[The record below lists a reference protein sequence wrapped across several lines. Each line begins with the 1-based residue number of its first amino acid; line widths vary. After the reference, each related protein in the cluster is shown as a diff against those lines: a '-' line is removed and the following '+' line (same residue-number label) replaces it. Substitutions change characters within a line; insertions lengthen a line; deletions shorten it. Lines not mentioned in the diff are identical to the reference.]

1 MAYDEGVV
9 ERVRELLDGHAWVS
23 ERSMFV
29 GLAFLLN
36 GNMILGVLGDE
47 LVVRVGPDAY
57 DDALE
62 REHARLMDFTGRP
75 MKGLVYVAPEG
86 FSEDSDL
93 DGWVALGLEYA
104 SSLPAK

>member
-1 MAYDEGVV
+1 
-9 ERVRELLDGHAWVS
+9 
-23 ERSMFV
+23 MFG

-36 GNMILGVLGDE
+36 GNMILGDE

-75 MKGLVYVAPEG
+75 MKGLLYVAP
-86 FSEDSDL
+86 EDSDL
-93 DGWVALGLEYA
+93 DGWVVLGLEYA
-104 SSLPAK
+104 SFLPAK

>member
-23 ERSMFV
+23 ERNMFG

-75 MKGLVYVAPEG
+75 MKGLVYVGPEG